1 MSPKLMVLLLGLD
14 ADILSQCT
22 PAEQKR
28 MWLATLAFAI
38 IFPLMI
44 IGDAYFGFL
53 YEATPM
59 PVIVCGL
66 MFGFIHFSIYRLAL
80 VTIPLAPLGMPTEP
94 IETVVSPTEPVVS
107 PTEPAVIPTAGKL
120 KRFSFWWKGE
130 VLLRWIFVACI
141 AASVGF
147 PLAALTHHSETMEM
161 MQAHKLALNAM
172 DPLLAERQNPDQ
184 GYPFL
189 VFQKL
194 SQSSPSFDA
203 VVIIWMGL
211 MFLPLFMLFRIR
223 YQGDTYIRLLAEK
236 HQAIVLHQYY
246 SMVQENQT
254 ELNRRFPGQIVE
266 YKKSFYED
274 PPFNRRPKPPL
285 GTRKWATKSELHQY
299 LRNLT

>member
-1 MSPKLMVLLLGLD
+1 MSLKLMVLLLGLD
-14 ADILSQCT
+14 ADLLSQCT
-22 PAEQKR
+22 PAEQRR

-38 IFPLMI
+38 IIPMMV

-59 PVIVCGL
+59 PVVVCGL

-94 IETVVSPTEPVVS
+94 TKTMEPTETAVS
-107 PTEPAVIPTAGKL
+107 PTAGKL

-161 MQAHKLALNAM
+161 MQAHKSALNAM

-285 GTRKWATKSELHQY
+285 GTRKWATKPELHQY

>member
-1 MSPKLMVLLLGLD
+1 MSLKLMVLLLGLD
-14 ADILSQCT
+14 ADVLSQCA
-22 PAEQKR
+22 PAEQRR

-38 IFPLMI
+38 IIPMMV

-59 PVIVCGL
+59 PVVVCGL

-94 IETVVSPTEPVVS
+94 TKPIEPTETAVS
-107 PTEPAVIPTAGKL
+107 PTAGKL

-161 MQAHKLALNAM
+161 MQAHKSALNAM

-184 GYPFL
+184 GYPFW

-194 SQSSPSFDA
+194 SKSSPSFDA
-203 VVIIWMGL
+203 VVVIWMGL

-274 PPFNRRPKPPL
+274 PPFNRRPIPPL
-285 GTRKWATKSELHQY
+285 GNRQWAPKPELHKF